1 MMHELAEKVMVAS
14 KTDVTSWKKVA
25 FSLDHVQK
33 HQKALQESSDKVI
46 AIGASTGGTVALT
59 SIIQKFAPTIP
70 GVVVVQHMPPVFTK
84 MFADKL
90 NDVSQVEVKEA
101 EDGDRIL
108 TGRVLI
114 APGGMHL
121 TVARSGGRY
130 LVHCKPG
137 PPVSGHC
144 PSVDVLMGSVAESVG
159 ANAVGAILTGMGSD
173 GADGMK
179 QMRDAGARTLAQDEA
194 SCVVF
199 GMPKQAHQ
207 NGGAE
212 RLVPLDRI
220 ARTLTE
226 LSQELVR

>member
-1 MMHELAEKVMVAS
+1 
-14 KTDVTSWKKVA
+14 
-25 FSLDHVQK
+25 
-33 HQKALQESSDKVI
+33 
-46 AIGASTGGTVALT
+46 
-59 SIIQKFAPTIP
+59 
-70 GVVVVQHMPPVFTK
+70 
-84 MFADKL
+84 
-90 NDVSQVEVKEA
+90 
-101 EDGDRIL
+101 
-108 TGRVLI
+108 
-114 APGGMHL
+114 
-121 TVARSGGRY
+121 
-130 LVHCKPG
+130 
-137 PPVSGHC
+137 
-144 PSVDVLMGSVAESVG
+144 MGSVAESVG

-199 GMPKQAHQ
+199 GMPKQAHE